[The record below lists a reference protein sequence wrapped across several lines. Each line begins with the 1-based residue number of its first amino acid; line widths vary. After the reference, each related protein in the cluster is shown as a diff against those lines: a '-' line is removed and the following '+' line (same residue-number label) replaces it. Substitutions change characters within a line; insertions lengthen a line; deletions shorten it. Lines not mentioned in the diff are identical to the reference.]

1 MKTRV
6 SPKYFVN
13 DRRSIKYLGLV
24 IDSQSMNISLMQK
37 KKACIKQIR
46 QEVLQEKFLIIR
58 KIARLLGKFLSS
70 FPEVRFGPL
79 HYRLLERD
87 TILVLKFAKANF
99 DKKMKVSQAG
109 KMDILWWIINIED
122 SFSPIQIQN
131 CRFLLNADAS
141 KSGWGAMSD
150 KETTGG

>member
-6 SPKYFVN
+6 RPKYFVN

-24 IDSQSMNISLMQK
+24 TDSQSMNISLMQK

-87 TILVLKFAKANF
+87 TILALKFAKANF
-99 DKKMKVSQAG
+99 DKRMKVSQAG

-131 CRFLLNADAS
+131 CRFLLKADAS
-141 KSGWGAMSD
+141 KSGWGTMSD

>member
-1 MKTRV
+1 
-6 SPKYFVN
+6 
-13 DRRSIKYLGLV
+13 
-24 IDSQSMNISLMQK
+24 MQK

-87 TILVLKFAKANF
+87 TILALKFAKANF

-131 CRFLLNADAS
+131 CRFLLKADAS

>member
-87 TILVLKFAKANF
+87 TILALKFAKANF

-122 SFSPIQIQN
+122 SFSPIKIQN
-131 CRFLLNADAS
+131 CRFLLKADAS

>member
-122 SFSPIQIQN
+122 SFSPYK
-131 CRFLLNADAS
+131 F
-141 KSGWGAMSD
+141 KTVGFY
-150 KETTGG
+150 